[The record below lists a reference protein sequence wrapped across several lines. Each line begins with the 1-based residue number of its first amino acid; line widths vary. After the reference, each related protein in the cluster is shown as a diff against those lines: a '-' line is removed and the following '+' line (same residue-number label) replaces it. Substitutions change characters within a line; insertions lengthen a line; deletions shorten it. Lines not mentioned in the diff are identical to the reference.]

1 MDTKLVVDGTDLEG
15 EYADLTCTTPVMMH
29 EIPDDGAAVTRVPG
43 PVGFTITIAGPSDR
57 LYAMADGGK
66 AVHTVKVIADG
77 YSITHATRFHKG
89 WVGSD
94 GIRQMFGS
102 LAPATEH
109 AATWVHEP
117 KLAEA

>member
-1 MDTKLVVDGTDLEG
+1 MGRKLVIDGADLEG
-15 EYADLTCTTPVMMH
+15 EYADFICATPVMVH
-29 EIPDDGAAVTRVPG
+29 EIPDGRPAVSRVLG
-43 PVGFTITIAGPSDR
+43 PVGFTITIADPSDR

-94 GIRQMFGS
+94 GTRQMFGS
-102 LAPATEH
+102 LALARER